1 MGYKNNIKKVRQY
14 GQECVNLLNLLSFGF
29 MFIFKKVTV
38 EITFTCSDAKQKK
51 NIFVWSILWR
61 TLNSADNINEKCCAV
76 ITIGLIII

>member
-51 NIFVWSILWR
+51 KKHFCMV
-61 TLNSADNINEKCCAV
+61 NSLEDVKLCR
-76 ITIGLIII
+76 